1 MGGGE
6 TYAHVG
12 HGAGDCAEQ
21 LGEKHGLSVGGIE
34 TVGIDVLAEE
44 CHLATTM
51 LLKVADFGQNALHV
65 AAAFTATGIGDNAV
79 MAEIVASTHDAYKA
93 TDFRAMETLGHDI
106 TVSFGQREFDIDG
119 LVSRFSLSYKVGK

>member
-12 HGAGDCAEQ
+12 HGAGDGAEQ

-79 MAEIVASTHDAYKA
+79 MAEIVAASHNADKAAYFG
-93 TDFRAMETLGHDI
+93 TMEALGHDI
-106 TVSFGQREFDIDG
+106 AVGFGQRKLDVDG
-119 LVSRFSLSYKVGK
+119 LVPHFGLGNEVGK